1 MKWTI
6 HELKRRANAD
16 PTFDFVEDF
25 TPFLQGSGDILA
37 IAPVRVCGTY
47 RMQNQDSEIW
57 FEATVETTLTM
68 ACAITLE
75 EVEVPLSFQTD
86 LHFAKTQV
94 DDSVFLIEGI
104 TIDFSPVIWSEILIE
119 KPMRVVK
126 SGASLE
132 PSEERP
138 EDDADTTH
146 PFSALNDDIQ

>member
-25 TPFLQGSGDILA
+25 TPYLQEAGDILA
-37 IAPVRVCGTY
+37 VAPVRVYGTY

-86 LHFAKTQV
+86 LHFAKTQI

-119 KPMRVVK
+119 KPMRIVK
-126 SGASLE
+126 PGASLE
-132 PSEERP
+132 PNEERP